1 MKKYIHYLLVCVAM
15 LVGTANLQAQSME
28 DFKNTTPEQRAQ
40 VQTNLMKT
48 KLQLSEEQTTKV
60 AAINLKYAQKME
72 PVIKGDGGKLAKFRE
87 VKKINEQKDGELK
100 QVFTEEQY
108 ATYEK
113 AKEQMKEEMKKKIQ
127 EKKQ

>member
-1 MKKYIHYLLVCVAM
+1 MKKYMYYLLVCVVM
-15 LVGTANLQAQSME
+15 LAGVLQLQAQSVE

-40 VQTNLMKT
+40 IQTNLMKT

-60 AAINLKYAQKME
+60 AAINLKYARQME
-72 PVIKGDGGKLAKFRE
+72 PVIKGDGGKLAKYRE
-87 VKKINEQKDGELK
+87 VKKINEQKDAELK

-113 AKEQMKEEMKKKIQ
+113 AKEQMKEEMKKKIK
-127 EKKQ
+127 EKRQ